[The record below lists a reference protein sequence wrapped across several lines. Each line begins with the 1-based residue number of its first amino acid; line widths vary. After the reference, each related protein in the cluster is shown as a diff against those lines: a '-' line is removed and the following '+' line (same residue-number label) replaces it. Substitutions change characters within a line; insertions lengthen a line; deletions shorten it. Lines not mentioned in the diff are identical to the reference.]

1 MSQDWPLA
9 SDAVLSGAGAT
20 RLDTTARDPAARG
33 TAAREV
39 GRRTVIITGG
49 SSGIGRCTAVLFA
62 RHGWRIGLIARG
74 GAGLAAAAAEAR
86 AAGGEAAIAIAD
98 VTVSAALGA
107 AADAIVAE
115 LGPPDVWINCAGNG
129 VYGRFSSVP
138 EAQFEQVTA
147 VTYGGTVNGC
157 RVALALMAPGGR
169 GTIVNVCSA
178 VAFHGL
184 PMMTSYAGAKAAV
197 RGFAQA
203 LRAELRIE
211 GSAIRVSTIFPPAVN
226 TPFFSHA
233 VSYMGWPARP
243 VPPVYQPEVVAAG
256 IHLAVSLGR
265 AEMVVS
271 GTAAA
276 FCLVSRLSPRLVGFL
291 MTRLGLDGHVTRDP
305 EAERLQEPTLFAP
318 SAVASPIHGPFG
330 RYARRRSFQLWLWQI
345 ASTVAN
351 LGRLGAAARRRVRS
365 RPRPR

>member
-1 MSQDWPLA
+1 
-9 SDAVLSGAGAT
+9 
-20 RLDTTARDPAARG
+20 
-33 TAAREV
+33 
-39 GRRTVIITGG
+39 
-49 SSGIGRCTAVLFA
+49 LFA
-62 RHGWRIGLIARG
+62 RHGWHVGLIARG
-74 GAGLAAAAAEAR
+74 AAGLAAAAADVR
-86 AAGGEAAIAIAD
+86 AAGGQAAIAAAD
-98 VTVSAALGA
+98 VTVSAALRA

-129 VYGRFSSVP
+129 VYGRFTSVP
-138 EAQFEQVTA
+138 EAQFEHVTA

-157 RVALALMAPGGR
+157 RVALALMAPRGR

-203 LRAELRIE
+203 LQAELRIE
-211 GSAIRVSTIFPPAVN
+211 RSRIRVSTIFPPAVN

-265 AEMVVS
+265 PEMVVS

-276 FCLVSRLSPRLVGFL
+276 FSLAARVSPRLVAFL
-291 MTRLGLDGHVTRDP
+291 MTRLGFDGHATRDP
-305 EAERLQEPTLFAP
+305 EAVRLQEPTLFAP
-318 SAVASPIHGPFG
+318 SAEASPVHGPFG
-330 RYARRRSFQLWLWQI
+330 RHARRRSVQLWLCRTGVI
-345 ASTVAN
+345 VAK
-351 LGRLGAAARRRVRS
+351 LGLLAKAAKRRVRS
-365 RPRPR
+365 RPTSR